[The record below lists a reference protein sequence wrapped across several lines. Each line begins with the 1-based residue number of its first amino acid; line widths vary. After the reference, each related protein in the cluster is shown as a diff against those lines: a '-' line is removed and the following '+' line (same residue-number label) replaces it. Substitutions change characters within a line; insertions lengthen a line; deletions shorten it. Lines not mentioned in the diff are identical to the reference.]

1 MAEPIYL
8 GLVFVV
14 CALAVYFLRLKCLY
28 LLFIDAFVQNTAL
41 PFVYTSFGAT
51 RGLVASLLVSKEVL
65 LAVLFFWCLY
75 VCKTEVQRPWPK
87 PIVVLFLFTCYCTIR
102 IGFAFAAGDDPAQ
115 CFRKLRLASLPLLF
129 LTVAITTAYTQP
141 EFAGKFLRQMTY
153 LLVALSLIGIFMW
166 LLPPSD
172 FWVSHANMTAYG
184 IDIRGDEP
192 YEYEGD
198 TGVRH
203 TAVGR
208 DAFSILSPF
217 RAFGTFGDPLAMG
230 YALSLPLLLLT
241 FVYKNKKW
249 ITGALVLILAAGLF
263 ATFDRSAWIFVFVT
277 SLFIL
282 FRRRR
287 YKLLLAIALVP
298 IAALL
303 TVPPL
308 AEFAKYETEDLSWN
322 NPGNSGGHPEG
333 VVWLYKSGFTDP
345 KNLLGSG
352 MGEDPDVNHESG
364 YGWLLEHFGLPAYFL
379 WMWFL
384 VSTYKYLNLRES
396 SPWQIPLMSQGM
408 ILGMFVVMHFSYYPF
423 SFVGW
428 IPIWYAF
435 GLSLAGPYIVPS
447 KVQVRQRSLAGQT
460 PRLLPDA
467 GSV

>member
-41 PFVYTSFGAT
+41 PFIYTSFGAN

-65 LAVLFFWCLY
+65 LAILFFWCLY
-75 VCKTEVQRPWPK
+75 VWKTEVRRPWPK

-141 EFAGKFLRQMTY
+141 EFARKFLRQMTY
-153 LLVALSLIGIFMW
+153 LLCVLSFVGVLMW

-172 FWVSHANMTAYG
+172 FWIRHANMTTYG
-184 IDIRGDEP
+184 IDVKGDEP
-192 YEYEGD
+192 YEYEED
-198 TGVRH
+198 TGVSH

-230 YALSLPLLLLT
+230 FGLSSPLLLLT
-241 FVYKNKKW
+241 FVYRHKKW
-249 ITGALVLILAAGLF
+249 VTGALLGILSAGLF
-263 ATFDRSAWIFVFVT
+263 ATFDRSAWIFVFVA
-277 SLFIL
+277 SLSIM
-282 FRRRR
+282 FRRRK
-287 YKLLLAIALVP
+287 YKWLLALALVP
-298 IAALL
+298 IVALL

-308 AEFAKYETEDLSWN
+308 VEFAKYETEDLSWN
-322 NPGNSGGHPEG
+322 HTGSSSHAEG
-333 VVWLYKSGFTDP
+333 IVWLYKSGFTDP
-345 KNLLGSG
+345 KNILGSG

-364 YGWLLEHFGLPAYFL
+364 YGWLLEHFGLAAYFL

-384 VSTYKYLNLRES
+384 VAMYGHLKLRDS
-396 SPWQIPLMSQGM
+396 GQWQIPLLSEAM
-408 ILGMFVVMHFSYYPF
+408 IIGTFVVMHFSYYPF
-423 SFVGW
+423 SFIGW
-428 IPIWYAF
+428 IPIWYIF
-435 GLSLAGPYIVPS
+435 GLSVTEPLTVVSTLRTP
-447 KVQVRQRSLAGQT
+447 QRSLAGRPQ
-460 PRLLPDA
+460 RLLPES